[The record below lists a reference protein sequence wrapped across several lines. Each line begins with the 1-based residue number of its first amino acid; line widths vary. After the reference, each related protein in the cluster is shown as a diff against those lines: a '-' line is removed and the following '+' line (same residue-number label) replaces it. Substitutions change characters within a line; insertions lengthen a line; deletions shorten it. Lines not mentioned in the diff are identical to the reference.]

1 MKPGFG
7 ALSLML
13 ALALAV
19 LTGCGGQVVTRPTAT
34 PLPTA
39 TLPATISPPTIVPTA
54 TPDTYTPPP
63 TATPTVTPTPVIYR
77 IQAGEN
83 LNIIAAR
90 FDVPHDLLRDIN
102 GIEDERALQ
111 VGQLL
116 LIPVGG
122 WDGPIEP
129 TPTVTPTPMP
139 VAVEN
144 VYFHPSPLGELTILG
159 EVTNLSATDLERVLV
174 RITLFDG
181 ADRFLGSDT
190 TFTALDVLPPGGKS
204 PFVVFFPDAPD
215 EYATYQA
222 EVISAA
228 PAYTGSLYR
237 SLEVVQVEEKSEA
250 SGLLKLDGRVRNT
263 GDAEALAALLTVT
276 AYDRLGRVVGMRTIA
291 PEPDTIA
298 PGGGEAAF
306 AVDLLAAAPVL
317 TYTIQTEA
325 RQAAPGGS

>member
-1 MKPGFG
+1 MKLGFG
-7 ALSLML
+7 ALSGML
-13 ALALAV
+13 ALALLMLSA
-19 LTGCGGQVVTRPTAT
+19 CGGELVTRPTVM
-34 PLPTA
+34 PLPSKTPTA
-39 TLPATISPPTIVPTA
+39 TIAPPTIVATA

-63 TATPTVTPTPVIYR
+63 TATPTVTPTPVFYR

-83 LNIIAAR
+83 LNIIANR

-139 VAVEN
+139 VVVEN

-159 EVTNLSATDLERVLV
+159 EVENLSAADLERVQV
-174 RITLFDG
+174 RVTLFDG

-190 TFTALDVLPPGGKS
+190 TFTALDVLPPAGKS
-204 PFVVFFPDAPD
+204 PFVIFFPDAPD

-222 EVISAA
+222 EVISAV

-237 SLEVVQVEEKSEA
+237 SLEVAEVAEQGETA
-250 SGLLKLDGRVRNT
+250 GLLKLAGRVRNV
-263 GDAEALAALLTVT
+263 GDAEALATLLTIT
-276 AYDRLGRVVGMRTIA
+276 AYDQQGRVVGMRTIA

-298 PGGGEAAF
+298 LGGGEADF
-306 AVDLLAAAPVL
+306 TVDLLAAAPVV

-325 RQAAPGGS
+325 RRAAPD